1 MTVYRIDNNGRS
13 LVYRV
18 NTGSRG
24 ADGVSSY
31 LHLAFADDNIGTGF
45 NFIDGVYIGTLVDTE
60 VSSSVNP
67 DDYTWHLFRGEP
79 GPQGIQGPVGP
90 SINLSVGEVTEG
102 DVAVA
107 TITGSG
113 KDYVLNLTLP
123 KGEKGDQGVAGPQGP
138 KGDQG
143 EQGIQGIQGP
153 QGEVGPIG
161 QTGPQGEKGDKGETG
176 EQGPKGDKGDL
187 GPSPNITI
195 GSVEEG
201 DEAEASITG
210 ETPNLIL
217 NLTIPRGEQGIQG
230 EKGDLGPSPNIT
242 IGSVTKGDEASAEI
256 TGTTPNLVLNLV
268 LPKGDKGDAGEQGPK
283 GEKGDIGPEGPQG
296 QQGIQGPQG
305 LKGDKGDIGPEGPK
319 GDTGDQGPQGIQGE
333 KGEKGDKGDNGV
345 NAVISNAT
353 ATVDNTSGTPN
364 VEVTLGGSESNRTFE
379 FAFTGLKGEKGDAG
393 EQGLQGPRGEQGPKG
408 DTGDQGIQGEKG
420 DTGAT
425 GPAPNL
431 SIGTVDSGDT
441 ANASVSGTNPN
452 HRLNLTLPRGQ
463 QGIQGP
469 QGPKGEQG
477 EIGPAPNITV
487 GSVEEGEVANVT
499 IGGSN
504 PNYTLN
510 FTLPKGE
517 KGDKGETGE
526 TGPSIDLDIGTVN
539 EGASANATI
548 TGSSPNYR
556 LNLVLPKGEK
566 GDQGPQGNTGLT
578 GPAPNLSIGSVIKG
592 EEAEATISGS
602 NPNYQLNLTLPKGDT
617 GEKGEKGDK
626 GDTGAI
632 GPAPNLSIGTVQKG
646 EAASA
651 NITGTN
657 PNYVINLTLP
667 KGDKGDTGDQG
678 PKGET
683 GSAPNITIGTVQ
695 GGDTAQATISGSN
708 PNYQLNLT
716 LPKGDKGDQ
725 GIQGIQG
732 EQGLQGPQ
740 GLKGD
745 KGDTGDAAGFGTPTI
760 TVNTLDAGSQAS
772 GSVTS
777 SGSNTSK
784 IFAFT
789 LNIPKGDKGE
799 KGDTG
804 SQGIQGIQGDI
815 GPQGPAGYTPVKG
828 TDYWTT
834 SDIQSIENDLK
845 AYVDTEIGQ
854 INSTLDAINGEV
866 V

>member
-230 EKGDLGPSPNIT
+230 EKG
-242 IGSVTKGDEASAEI
+242 
-256 TGTTPNLVLNLV
+256 
-268 LPKGDKGDAGEQGPK
+268 
-283 GEKGDIGPEGPQG
+283 
-296 QQGIQGPQG
+296 
-305 LKGDKGDIGPEGPK
+305 
-319 GDTGDQGPQGIQGE
+319 
-333 KGEKGDKGDNGV
+333 EKGDKGD
-345 NAVISNAT
+345 
-353 ATVDNTSGTPN
+353 
-364 VEVTLGGSESNRTFE
+364 
-379 FAFTGLKGEKGDAG
+379 
-393 EQGLQGPRGEQGPKG
+393 KG
-408 DTGDQGIQGEKG
+408 DTGAQGIQGEKG

-452 HRLNLTLPRGQ
+452 YRLNLTLPRGE

-469 QGPKGEQG
+469 QGPKGDQG
-477 EIGPAPNITV
+477 NIGPAPNITV
-487 GSVEEGEVANVT
+487 GSVTEGEVANVT
-499 IGGSN
+499 IDGSS

-510 FTLPKGE
+510 FTLPKGD
-517 KGDKGETGE
+517 KGDKGETG
-526 TGPSIDLDIGTVN
+526 DV
-539 EGASANATI
+539 
-548 TGSSPNYR
+548 
-556 LNLVLPKGEK
+556 
-566 GDQGPQGNTGLT
+566 
-578 GPAPNLSIGSVIKG
+578 GPAV
-592 EEAEATISGS
+592 
-602 NPNYQLNLTLPKGDT
+602 NLT
-617 GEKGEKGDK
+617 
-626 GDTGAI
+626 
-632 GPAPNLSIGTVQKG
+632 IGTVQKG
-646 EAASA
+646 DNA
-651 NITGTN
+651 NATISGTS
-657 PNYVINLTLP
+657 PNYSLNLTLP

-678 PKGET
+678 PQGIQGPEGPQGEKGDQGIQGIQGQKGDKGDIGPAPNLSIGSVTSGQTASATVTGTNPNYQLNLVLPQGPKGDTGDQGPIGQTGPKGDQGDQGPQGEKGEKGDT
-683 GSAPNITIGTVQ
+683 GNTGPAPNLTIGTVQ
-695 GGDTAQATISGSN
+695 GGTSANASISGSN
-708 PNYQLNLT
+708 PIYQLNLT
-716 LPKGDKGDQ
+716 LPKGD
-725 GIQGIQG
+725 
-732 EQGLQGPQ
+732 
-740 GLKGD
+740 
-745 KGDTGDAAGFGTPTI
+745 TGA
-760 TVNTLDAGSQAS
+760 
-772 GSVTS
+772 
-777 SGSNTSK
+777 
-784 IFAFT
+784 
-789 LNIPKGDKGE
+789 
-799 KGDTG
+799 
-804 SQGIQGIQGDI
+804 
-815 GPQGPAGYTPVKG
+815 QGPAGYTPVKG

-834 SDIQSIENDLK
+834 SDIESIENDLK

-854 INSTLDAINGEV
+854 INTTLDEINGEV